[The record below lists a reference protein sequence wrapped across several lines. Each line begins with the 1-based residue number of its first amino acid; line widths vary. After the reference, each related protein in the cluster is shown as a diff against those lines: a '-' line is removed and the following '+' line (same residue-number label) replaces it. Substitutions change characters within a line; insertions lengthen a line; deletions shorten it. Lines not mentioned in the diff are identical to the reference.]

1 MGRKKNHDYFSMLV
15 DGVSYACAAAEMLN
29 EYLQDFEPE
38 KLSHHIEEMHK
49 IEHAADIAKHEMLQK
64 LLKEFITTIDR
75 EDILELA
82 DVIDDVTD
90 SLEDV
95 LLRMYMYNITQLRE
109 EALEFSAIIIKC
121 CREMKIMMEEFPN
134 VRKSKKLKESIIEI
148 NRLEEEGDQLFT
160 EAMHRLYADKQA
172 DPVDVMAWTLLYD
185 QLEHCCDRCEDVSEA
200 VERVILTNS

>member
-95 LLRMYMYNITQLRE
+95 LL
-109 EALEFSAIIIKC
+109 
-121 CREMKIMMEEFPN
+121 EFPN
-134 VRKSKKLKESIIEI
+134 FRKSKKLKESIIEI

>member
-95 LLRMYMYNITQLRE
+95 LLRMYMYNI
-109 EALEFSAIIIKC
+109 C
-121 CREMKIMMEEFPN
+121 
-134 VRKSKKLKESIIEI
+134 
-148 NRLEEEGDQLFT
+148 
-160 EAMHRLYADKQA
+160 
-172 DPVDVMAWTLLYD
+172 LLYTS
-185 QLEHCCDRCEDVSEA
+185 RCV
-200 VERVILTNS
+200 

>member
-121 CREMKIMMEEFPN
+121 CREMKIMT
-134 VRKSKKLKESIIEI
+134 VSYTHL
-148 NRLEEEGDQLFT
+148 
-160 EAMHRLYADKQA
+160 
-172 DPVDVMAWTLLYD
+172 DVYKR
-185 QLEHCCDRCEDVSEA
+185 QVQ
-200 VERVILTNS
+200 

>member
-95 LLRMYMYNITQLRE
+95 LLRMYMYNITQLR
-109 EALEFSAIIIKC
+109 
-121 CREMKIMMEEFPN
+121 
-134 VRKSKKLKESIIEI
+134 
-148 NRLEEEGDQLFT
+148 
-160 EAMHRLYADKQA
+160 
-172 DPVDVMAWTLLYD
+172 
-185 QLEHCCDRCEDVSEA
+185 
-200 VERVILTNS
+200 

>member
-134 VRKSKKLKESIIEI
+134 FRKSKKLKESIIEI
-148 NRLEEEGDQLFT
+148 IVWRKKETSCLLRPCTGFMRT
-160 EAMHRLYADKQA
+160 SRRIR
-172 DPVDVMAWTLLYD
+172 WT
-185 QLEHCCDRCEDVSEA
+185 
-200 VERVILTNS
+200 

>member
-75 EDILELA
+75 CDRQPGGR
-82 DVIDDVTD
+82 VV
-90 SLEDV
+90 EDV
-95 LLRMYMYNITQLRE
+95 YVQHHTAQRG
-109 EALEFSAIIIKC
+109 SAGVF
-121 CREMKIMMEEFPN
+121 RNNHQVLQRDENNDGGVP
-134 VRKSKKLKESIIEI
+134 
-148 NRLEEEGDQLFT
+148 
-160 EAMHRLYADKQA
+160 
-172 DPVDVMAWTLLYD
+172 
-185 QLEHCCDRCEDVSEA
+185 
-200 VERVILTNS
+200 

>member
-1 MGRKKNHDYFSMLV
+1 
-15 DGVSYACAAAEMLN
+15 
-29 EYLQDFEPE
+29 
-38 KLSHHIEEMHK
+38 
-49 IEHAADIAKHEMLQK
+49 
-64 LLKEFITTIDR
+64 
-75 EDILELA
+75 
-82 DVIDDVTD
+82 
-90 SLEDV
+90 
-95 LLRMYMYNITQLRE
+95 MYNITQLRG

-134 VRKSKKLKESIIEI
+134 FRKSKKLKESIIEI

>member
-95 LLRMYMYNITQLRE
+95 LLRMLSLIH
-109 EALEFSAIIIKC
+109 I
-121 CREMKIMMEEFPN
+121 
-134 VRKSKKLKESIIEI
+134 
-148 NRLEEEGDQLFT
+148 
-160 EAMHRLYADKQA
+160 
-172 DPVDVMAWTLLYD
+172 
-185 QLEHCCDRCEDVSEA
+185 SEPT
-200 VERVILTNS
+200 RP